1 MFGRGIRLFKLFG
14 FTVEIDVSWL
24 IIAVLVTW
32 SLATGYFPRFHENL
46 STTSYWWMGVFGAL
60 GLFASIVFHEFSHS
74 LVARQYG
81 LEMSGIR
88 LFIFGG
94 VAQMDEEPDTPVA
107 EFMMAIA
114 GPIASVLVSGAA
126 LGLSTVGTNLGWATP
141 VTAVLAFIAWINGV
155 LVVFNLIPAF
165 PLDGGRI
172 LRAILWKLKDNLR
185 WATRIATHAGSAFA
199 LFLVFMGV
207 MNLVATEN
215 YIAGMW
221 WILLGLFLRAA
232 SESSYQQVLVRRVLS
247 GAQVKEMMR
256 TDAQTVP
263 PSISIEDLVE
273 NYVYRYH
280 FKMFPV
286 IDEDGRLVGCIT
298 TRQVKEVP
306 REQWGE
312 RTVGELAEQ
321 CTTENS
327 VSPETDAMEA
337 FQKMSGDGQSRLL
350 VVEGDQLRGVIALKD
365 ISGLISLK
373 LQLEE

>member
-1 MFGRGIRLFKLFG
+1 MFGRGIRLFRLFG
-14 FTVEIDVSWL
+14 FSVEIDVSWL

-32 SLATGYFPRFHENL
+32 SLAAHYFPHFYENL
-46 STTSYWWMGVFGAL
+46 STATYWWMGVIGAL

-88 LFIFGG
+88 LFVFGG
-94 VAQMDEEPDTPVA
+94 VAQMDEEPETPRA

-114 GPIASVLVSGAA
+114 GPIASVLISGVAFGA
-126 LGLSTVGTNLGWATP
+126 HRLGSGLGWSTP
-141 VTAVLAFIAWINGV
+141 VTAVLLYLAWINGV
-155 LVVFNLIPAF
+155 LVIFNLIPAF

-185 WATRIATHAGSAFA
+185 WATRIATYAGSGFA

-207 MNLVATEN
+207 MNLIATRN
-215 YIAGMW
+215 FIGGMW

-232 SESSYQQVLVRRVLS
+232 SESSYQQVIVRRVLS
-247 GAQVKEMMR
+247 GVQVKGMMR
-256 TDAQTVP
+256 TDVQTVP

-286 IDEDGRLVGCIT
+286 TEDGHLVGCIT
-298 TRQVKEVP
+298 TRQIKEVP
-306 REQWGE
+306 REEWGE

-321 CTTENS
+321 CTGENS
-327 VSPETDAMEA
+327 VSPDTDALEA
-337 FQKMSGDGQSRLL
+337 FRKMSGDGQSRLL
-350 VVEGDQLRGVIALKD
+350 VVEGDQLVGIISLKD
-365 ISGLISLK
+365 ISGHISLK

>member
-14 FTVEIDVSWL
+14 FSVEIDISWL

-32 SLATGYFPRFHENL
+32 SLAKGYFPHFHENL
-46 STTSYWWMGVFGAL
+46 SAASYWWMGVAGAV

-94 VAQMDEEPDTPVA
+94 VAQMDEEPDTPLA

-114 GPIASVLVSGAA
+114 GPIASVVIAA
-126 LGLSTVGTNLGWATP
+126 AAFGLYSLGNGLGWITP
-141 VTAVLAFIAWINGV
+141 VTAVLLYLSWINGV
-155 LVVFNLIPAF
+155 LVVFNLVPAF
-165 PLDGGRI
+165 PLDGGRV

-185 WATRIATHAGSAFA
+185 WATRIATHVGSAFA

-207 MNLVATEN
+207 MNVVAIQN
-215 YIAGMW
+215 IIGGIW

-232 SESSYQQVLVRRVLS
+232 SESSYQQVIVRRVLS
-247 GAQVKEMMR
+247 GVQVKGMMQ
-256 TDAQTVP
+256 TDVQTVP
-263 PSISIEDLVE
+263 PSISIEDFVE

-286 IDEDGRLVGCIT
+286 TDDGRLVGCVT

-306 REQWGE
+306 REEWGA
-312 RTVGELAEQ
+312 RTVGELAEH
-321 CTTENS
+321 CTAQNS

-350 VVEGDQLRGVIALKD
+350 VVEGDQLRGIISLKD